1 MGGEQGGGLM
11 TGALP
16 TGTPVETDKDFG
28 AEDDPR
34 SFVRKWTT
42 ELNYAGRVFQ
52 RFEDRSKK
60 IDRRYRDDRESQAI
74 PSPKKFNVLWAN
86 MQVSLP
92 AHYSRKPE
100 AIVEREHGD
109 GDPVGRVAS
118 MILER
123 SLKAVIEADP
133 FNQVMEGAVQDR
145 LLFSRGTAW
154 VRYVP
159 SFRQVTPPPIPVTP
173 LGPNM
178 QPLPPPMG
186 HNGGPPL
193 PPLAPSQIPIAA
205 EQVPPAM
212 TGGEDAP
219 TDKPGQF
226 RLPDGTI
233 VGSDSVQVSDS
244 SEYLYAPPPY
254 EEVSYDEVVNDYIH
268 WSDFRHT
275 PGRRWSEVWWVG
287 RRVHWT
293 KDEVAA
299 RFDKPDVMA
308 RMGRT
313 EPIASKISYNYDA
326 AKDNS
331 RTDAGTQTDPYK
343 KAEIWEIWDQRKRE
357 ALWIAKDYGECAL
370 DRLPDPLR
378 LSGFFPCPRPMF
390 GTMST
395 DSLEPIPDY
404 YEYQDQA
411 AMLDELTDRISL
423 LTDALAV
430 RGVYDK
436 ANTKIDQLLTTTAE
450 NGLIAVDNWAM
461 FAEKGGLKGAVDWMP
476 IDMVASTLTA
486 LVAQRE
492 VIKRDL
498 YEISGMSDII
508 RGEGRAEETATAQ
521 ALKGKFA
528 TLRLSRS
535 QADVQRF
542 ARDLIRLDAEIMA
555 EHIQPNTLML
565 MSSFD
570 LMSANDPQEAALFN
584 PAVQLLR
591 DNKLRAWRIDIETDS
606 TIALDEETERKG
618 ITEYLTALSQ
628 IMPQMIQ
635 LVQQA
640 PQMMEWAIETLKMTA
655 RKFRAGRSVEAALDR
670 ALDQL
675 KQAATQPKPPDP
687 KMIEA
692 QSKAEKNKADIANI
706 GSQIQ
711 DRKQR
716 IQLDT
721 VDVLGTQGLDK
732 SKEARNDA
740 VATHDMA
747 LATVDAL
754 VKPVVGVPGGMRVQ

>member
-1 MGGEQGGGLM
+1 M

-16 TGTPVETDKDFG
+16 AGTPVETDKDFG
-28 AEDDPR
+28 ATDDPR

-42 ELNYAGRVFQ
+42 ELDWAGKTFQ
-52 RFEDRSKK
+52 RFEDRAKK
-60 IDRRYRDDRESQAI
+60 IDQRYRDDRESQAI
-74 PSPKKFNVLWAN
+74 PAPKKFNVLWAN

-123 SLKAVIEADP
+123 SLKSIIEDDP
-133 FNQVMEGAVQDR
+133 FNQVMEGCVQDR
-145 LLFSRGTAW
+145 LLVSRGTAW

-159 SFRQVTPPPIPVTP
+159 SFRTVTPEPFAVQPV
-173 LGPNM
+173 M
-178 QPLPPPMG
+178 MG

-193 PPLAPSQIPIAA
+193 
-205 EQVPPAM
+205 
-212 TGGEDAP
+212 TEDQP
-219 TDKPGQF
+219 TEKPGQF

-233 VGSDSVQVSDS
+233 IGSDSVQVSDNN
-244 SEYLYAPPPY
+244 EYLYAPPSY
-254 EEVSYDEVVNDYIH
+254 EEVSFDEVVNDYIH

-313 EPIASKISYNYDA
+313 EPIAGKIPYTTDV
-326 AKDNS
+326 AKNS
-331 RTDAGTQTDPYK
+331 TRADAGTDPYK
-343 KAEIWEIWDQRKRE
+343 KAEIWEIWDKHRRE
-357 ALWIAKDYGECAL
+357 ALWLAKDYGECAL
-370 DRLPDPLR
+370 DRLPDPLK
-378 LSGFFPCPRPMF
+378 LANFFPTPRPLW

-395 DSLEPIPDY
+395 DNLEPIPDY

-411 AMLDELTDRISL
+411 GQLDELTDRISL

-461 FAEKGGLKGAVDWMP
+461 FAEKGGLKGAVDWFP

-535 QADVQRF
+535 QMDVQRF
-542 ARDLIRLDAEIMA
+542 ARDIIRLDAEVMA
-555 EHIQPNTLML
+555 IHLQPNTLML

-570 LMSANDPQEAALFN
+570 LMSANNPEEAALFD
-584 PAVQLLR
+584 PAIQLLR

-628 IMPQMIQ
+628 IMPQMIE
-635 LVQQA
+635 LVKSV
-640 PQMMEWAIETLKMTA
+640 PEMMPWAVETLKMTA
-655 RKFRAGRSVEAALDR
+655 RKFRAGRSVESALNK

-675 KQAATQPKPPDP
+675 EKSAAQPKPPDP
-687 KMIEA
+687 KTVEA
-692 QSKAEKNKADIANI
+692 QAKAEKTKADIANI
-706 GSQIQ
+706 GSQITE
-711 DRKQR
+711 RKQR

-721 VDVLGTQGLDK
+721 VDTLGTQALDK

-740 VATHDMA
+740 VATHGMA

-754 VKPVVGVPGGMRVQ
+754 VKPVVGVPGGMRAN

>member
-1 MGGEQGGGLM
+1 M
-11 TGALP
+11 TSQP
-16 TGTPVETDKDFG
+16 GTPVETDKDFG
-28 AEDDPR
+28 AADDPR
-34 SFVRKWTT
+34 AFVRKWTT
-42 ELNYAGRVFQ
+42 EIDFAGRSQ
-52 RFEDRSKK
+52 SRFEDRAKK

-74 PSPKKFNVLWAN
+74 PAPKKFNVLWAN
-86 MQVSLP
+86 MQVSMP

-100 AIVEREHGD
+100 AVVEREHGD

-123 SLKAVIEADP
+123 SLKSILEDDP
-133 FNQVMEGAVQDR
+133 FNQVMEGVVQDR
-145 LLFSRGTAW
+145 LLVSRGTAW

-159 SFRQVTPPPIPVTP
+159 SFKMVQPDP
-173 LGPNM
+173 LVAQALGADG
-178 QPLPPPMG
+178 QPLPPAN

-193 PPLAPSQIPIAA
+193 
-205 EQVPPAM
+205 
-212 TGGEDAP
+212 TEDQP
-219 TDKPGQF
+219 TETPGQF

-233 VGSDSVQVSDS
+233 VGSDSVMVSDDN
-244 SEYLYAPPPY
+244 EYLYAPPSY
-254 EEVSYDEVVNDYIH
+254 EEVAFDEVVNDYVH

-308 RMGRT
+308 RMRRT
-313 EPIASKISYNYDA
+313 EPIAGKIPYNYDA

-331 RTDAGTQTDPYK
+331 RVDQGTQSDPYK
-343 KAEIWEIWDQRKRE
+343 KAEIWEIWDKHKRE
-357 ALWIAKDYGECAL
+357 AIWIAKDYGDQAL
-370 DRLPDPLR
+370 DRLPDPLK
-378 LSGFFPCPRPMF
+378 LSNFFPCPRPLW

-411 AMLDELTDRISL
+411 AQLDELTDRISL

-436 ANTKIDQLLTTTAE
+436 GNSGIQNLLTGKPE
-450 NGLIAVDNWAM
+450 NALIAVDNWAM
-461 FAEKGGLKGAVDWMP
+461 FAEKGGLKGAVDWFP
-476 IDMVASTLTA
+476 IDIVASTLTA

-535 QADVQRF
+535 QQDVQRF
-542 ARDLIRLDAEIMA
+542 ARDLIRLDAEVMSL
-555 EHIQPNTLML
+555 HLQPNTLML

-570 LMSANDPQEAALFN
+570 LMTANDPDEAALFD

-606 TIALDEETERKG
+606 TIALDEEAERKG
-618 ITEYLTALSQ
+618 ITEYLTALGNV
-628 IMPQMIQ
+628 MPQLME
-635 LVQQA
+635 LVKAA
-640 PQMMEWAIETLKMTA
+640 PQMMPWAIETLKMVA
-655 RKFRAGRSVEAALDR
+655 RKFRAGRSVESALNKALDE
-670 ALDQL
+670 LQ
-675 KQAATQPKPPDP
+675 KAASQPKPPDP
-687 KMIEA
+687 ETIKA
-692 QSKAEKNKADIANI
+692 TAAAEKTKADIANI

-711 DRKQR
+711 ERQHR

-721 VDVLGTQGLDK
+721 VNTLGTQELDK
-732 SKEARNDA
+732 SKEARDDA
-740 VATHDMA
+740 VAAHDMA
-747 LATVDAL
+747 LSTMDAL
-754 VKPVVGVPGGMRVQ
+754 VKPVVGVPGGMSANGAVRQ